1 MTKYR
6 LASAA
11 SAWLNPAT
19 ERLHTKFMELEE
31 TLPGIEAQQLT
42 PEQQQFLN
50 TCKTYLEEV
59 KKLLERPVRINKF
72 PFFESR
78 HPHLVWELL
87 HRVDEYL
94 LLLIRKEELQSTAVE
109 VRNSFDLN
117 IKEEKT
123 RSRWIGDKGKL
134 NEAIA
139 HIDKGEDRFQ
149 DRYALKDA
157 LNLVNEQMDHT
168 FWQLSANTLTSV
180 WSGTL
185 LAILIVGAW
194 AFPPQNA
201 LISLDKTGLGQ
212 HFSTLFVL
220 GLMGAYLSNLMTK
233 EDFLYLRGGPY
244 WRYFFLNLFSKPVMS
259 AFAAIFIY
267 ILAKTKIIFAIG
279 SGADVSKIIN
289 INVGAGGE
297 GYAYAILAIVSG
309 FAADKILKSTIDSVL
324 KKLEQKAE
332 KSKESGAK

>member
-94 LLLIRKEELQSTAVE
+94 LLLIKKEELQSTAVE

-139 HIDKGEDRFQ
+139 HIDKGEDRLQ

-157 LNLVNEQMDHT
+157 LKLVNEQMDRT

-185 LAILIVGAW
+185 LAILILGAW
-194 AFPPQNA
+194 AFAPTKRP
-201 LISLDKTGLGQ
+201 
-212 HFSTLFVL
+212 HFF
-220 GLMGAYLSNLMTK
+220 
-233 EDFLYLRGGPY
+233 R
-244 WRYFFLNLFSKPVMS
+244 
-259 AFAAIFIY
+259 
-267 ILAKTKIIFAIG
+267 
-279 SGADVSKIIN
+279 
-289 INVGAGGE
+289 
-297 GYAYAILAIVSG
+297 
-309 FAADKILKSTIDSVL
+309 
-324 KKLEQKAE
+324 
-332 KSKESGAK
+332 